1 MNKVS
6 VDLQELETDKG
17 EQQETEK
24 IDTNQETK
32 RALNRLM
39 SYFIMSLKIPC
50 YGKIPKKGAD
60 KSNNIS
66 SITNFYY
73 YDILEALARDV
84 FLRWI

>member
-1 MNKVS
+1 
-6 VDLQELETDKG
+6 
-17 EQQETEK
+17 
-24 IDTNQETK
+24 
-32 RALNRLM
+32 
-39 SYFIMSLKIPC
+39 MSLKIPC

-60 KSNNIS
+60 KANCIS